1 MGALGSRQIR
11 ISKEIAMCRA
21 MLAALAL
28 LALLPAAAFAQT
40 GERCFPETGQC
51 IGGRIR
57 LYWEA
62 NGGLAVFGYPIT
74 AVAAETVEGVP
85 LQVQWFERDRLEIQ
99 PNDVI
104 TAGRLG
110 AQRLEQLGRPF
121 TPGPGGAA
129 PAGCTMFP
137 ETGYAACGDIL
148 AYWRANGG
156 LARFGYPLTGEI
168 QETLEGQVYTVQW
181 FERRRIERHPELPG
195 APLLLGLLGREVRD
209 AINGAPIALPPEPG
223 PQPTIAPAPAPQLPP
238 PSYNNCQA
246 DPNPGAAPNAP
257 IKIVTVNKG
266 DETVTLQ
273 NVSGAAISL
282 DGWRMCSIRGNQ
294 QHPISGPLAPGE
306 SKTFSG
312 PAASIWSNNDRD
324 DGALYN
330 PEGQLVSYWTDPDL
344 N

>member
-1 MGALGSRQIR
+1 MRRVLF
-11 ISKEIAMCRA
+11 
-21 MLAALAL
+21 AALAL
-28 LALLPAAAFAQT
+28 LVLLPAAAFAQS

-51 IGGRIR
+51 IGGRLR
-57 LYWEA
+57 LYWEKQ
-62 NGGLAVFGYPIT
+62 GGLPVFGYPIT
-74 AVAAETVEGVP
+74 GVAAETVEGTS

-129 PAGCTMFP
+129 PAGCAMFP

-156 LARFGYPLTGEI
+156 LARFGYPLTGEV
-168 QETLEGQVYTVQW
+168 QETIEGKVYTVQW

-209 AINGAPIALPPEPG
+209 ALSAPIAVPPDPA
-223 PQPTIAPAPAPQLPP
+223 PQPTIAPVPTPQLPP
-238 PSYNNCQA
+238 PTYNECQA
-246 DPNPGAAPNAP
+246 EPNPGAAPNAP
-257 IKIVTVNKG
+257 VKIVSIDKQG
-266 DETVTLQ
+266 ETVTLQ
-273 NVSGAAISL
+273 NVSGEAVNL
-282 DGWRMCSIRGNQ
+282 DGWHMCSLKGNQ

-306 SKTFSG
+306 TKVFPG
-312 PAASIWSNNDRD
+312 PGDTIWSNENDD

-330 PEGQLVSYWTDPDL
+330 AQGQLVSYWNDPTS
-344 N
+344 